1 MVHWKAFVWASASL
15 SVNEDEL
22 CIQGLPRRLPWSDSV
37 VLVLKS
43 RWFCPPLRSHSS
55 VDQIRAVETTS
66 APDWG
71 ALEASQVFRE

>member
-37 VLVLKS
+37 VLVLKRQVVLSSPEVSFIS
-43 RWFCPPLRSHSS
+43 RSDKSS
-55 VDQIRAVETTS
+55 RDHIR
-66 APDWG
+66 P
-71 ALEASQVFRE
+71 